1 MVGCRSVSRETIRL
15 LARYLLRNQQFARS
29 YCVSKERVKQ
39 ALAMLAKGDLKAAL
53 ALLEGVERG
62 FTRRRLNHYLTSG
75 DSHQQKAADQLWKAL
90 FPHPEHPRPSD
101 DSAEKHQVPV
111 LHSQPKPRRI
121 QLDEPEPFLAWLV
134 SERAELDTIVLD
146 DVEVI
151 EAWGLVAL
159 AAQCLPGRGDNRLG
173 VSSNRDGDAARFAY
187 ALGFN
192 QIITGEQVQ
201 TQHQP
206 TRTVRL
212 RRVRRYQEIQTC
224 ADEMS
229 RLLVPLESEAD
240 IRSTICYVLTELF
253 RNVMQHSGDELG
265 GVTAA
270 QLMNRGTYA
279 SRPVIQIAVS
289 DAGIGIPEH
298 LGRMHKGLDDP
309 RVALERA
316 LWPHI
321 SGTFTQGLTG
331 TMDNAGLGL
340 FFIAEM
346 AKRTKGRLLVASRG
360 AALVLASRDD
370 VDGDRVVPRFLT
382 PNGIGYPGTLVVFE
396 IPASTTTNY
405 SQLIQSIHDS
415 ARVRTPARAIHHWV
429 RFEMPAGDPETI
441 RVREL
446 GENTTLA
453 AGVAKDRVLPAVFSK
468 RHIVFD
474 FAGIEVCTQSF
485 LHSLLYEAVR
495 LAWAMRTPIY
505 VVRADSP
512 VRSGIEFLESYAL
525 GG

>member
-1 MVGCRSVSRETIRL
+1 M
-15 LARYLLRNQQFARS
+15 
-29 YCVSKERVKQ
+29 SKEKVKR
-39 ALAMLAKGDLKAAL
+39 ALELLVNGDLNAAL
-53 ALLEGVERG
+53 KLVGGVERG
-62 FTRRRLNHYLTSG
+62 FIRKRLNHYLKFG
-75 DSHQQKAADQLWKAL
+75 DIHQQKAADQLWKAI
-90 FPHPEHPRPSD
+90 FPHPEHHSF
-101 DSAEKHQVPV
+101 SNVHAEKHEVPV
-111 LHSQPKPRRI
+111 LRSQPKPRRV
-121 QLDEPEPFLAWLV
+121 QLDDPEPFLTWLV
-134 SERAELDTIVLD
+134 SERTESDSIVLD
-146 DVEVI
+146 DIEVI

-159 AAQCLPGRGDNRLG
+159 AALCLPGRIDNLLK

-192 QIITGEQVQ
+192 QIITGEQIQ

-206 TRTVRL
+206 TRTVRI

-229 RLLVPLESEAD
+229 RLLVPLDSETD

-253 RNVMQHSGDELG
+253 RNVMQHSGDALG

-279 SRPVIQIAVS
+279 QRPVIQIAVS

-346 AKRTKGRLLVASRG
+346 AKRTRGRLLVASRG

-370 VDGDRVVPRFLT
+370 VEGDRVVPRFLT

-405 SQLIQSIHDS
+405 SQLIQSIHDA

-429 RFEMPAGDPETI
+429 RFEMPAGDPEVI
-441 RVREL
+441 RVRDL
-446 GENTTLA
+446 GENTTRA
-453 AGVAKDRVLPAVFSK
+453 AGIAKDRVLPAVFAK

-474 FAGIEVCTQSF
+474 FASIEVCTQSF

-512 VRSGIEFLESYAL
+512 VKSGIEFLESYAL